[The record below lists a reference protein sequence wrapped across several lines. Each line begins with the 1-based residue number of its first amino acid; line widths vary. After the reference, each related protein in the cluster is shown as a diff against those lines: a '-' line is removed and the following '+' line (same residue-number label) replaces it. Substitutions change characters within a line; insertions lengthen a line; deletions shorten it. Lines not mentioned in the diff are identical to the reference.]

1 MFNFKSLK
9 DRYKELILSQVLI
22 DEEDLTD
29 EESSIINFSYELFQE
44 KLDDIKLLN
53 DEIVRLSIELANL
66 KSYNDNNDYDYDY
79 DDK

>member
-1 MFNFKSLK
+1 MFKFKSLK
-9 DRYKELILSQVLI
+9 DRYKELILSRVLI

-53 DEIVRLSIELANL
+53 DEIVRLSIELSNL
-66 KSYNDNNDYDYDY
+66 KSYNDNNDYDYN
-79 DDK
+79 DK

>member
-1 MFNFKSLK
+1 MFKFKSLK
-9 DRYKELILSQVLI
+9 DRYKELILSRVLI

-66 KSYNDNNDYDYDY
+66 K
-79 DDK
+79 

>member
-66 KSYNDNNDYDYDY
+66 KSYNDNNDYDYD
-79 DDK
+79 DK

>member
-1 MFNFKSLK
+1 MFKFKSLK
-9 DRYKELILSQVLI
+9 DRYKELILSRVLI

-53 DEIVRLSIELANL
+53 DEIIRLSIELANL
-66 KSYNDNNDYDYDY
+66 KSYNDNSDYDYE
-79 DDK
+79 DK

>member
-1 MFNFKSLK
+1 MFKFKSLK

-53 DEIVRLSIELANL
+53 DEIIRLSIELANL
-66 KSYNDNNDYDYDY
+66 KSYNDNNDYDYE
-79 DDK
+79 DK

>member
-1 MFNFKSLK
+1 MFKFKSLK
-9 DRYKELILSQVLI
+9 DRYKELILSRVLI

-66 KSYNDNNDYDYDY
+66 KSYNDNNDYDYD
-79 DDK
+79 DK

>member
-1 MFNFKSLK
+1 MFKFKSLK
-9 DRYKELILSQVLI
+9 DRYKELILSRVLI

-53 DEIVRLSIELANL
+53 DESVRLSIELANL
-66 KSYNDNNDYDYDY
+66 KSYNDNNDYDYN
-79 DDK
+79 DK

>member
-1 MFNFKSLK
+1 MFKFKSLK
-9 DRYKELILSQVLI
+9 DRYKELILSRVLI
-22 DEEDLTD
+22 DKEDLTD

-66 KSYNDNNDYDYDY
+66 KSYNDNNDYDYE
-79 DDK
+79 DK

>member
-1 MFNFKSLK
+1 MFKFKSLK
-9 DRYKELILSQVLI
+9 DRYKELILSRVLI

-53 DEIVRLSIELANL
+53 NEIVRLSIELANL
-66 KSYNDNNDYDYDY
+66 KSYNDNNDYDYN
-79 DDK
+79 DK

>member
-1 MFNFKSLK
+1 MFKFKSLK
-9 DRYKELILSQVLI
+9 DRYKELILSRVLI

-53 DEIVRLSIELANL
+53 DEIIRLSIELANL
-66 KSYNDNNDYDYDY
+66 KSYNDNNDYDYE
-79 DDK
+79 DK